1 VILAAVVVS
10 ILFSFPSWHKEWDER
25 GEERDVKPFPSRTA
39 VIISFTASL
48 LAAIFALVATIW
60 QYTASVAGATT
71 AQDMAYGTVNSEVG
85 AAATGLG
92 WTGVGLTMVPAIG
105 IVWLLWSLGNIA
117 DLRKVLRHLCAWA
130 CQECHLGCG
139 CPAAL

>member
-1 VILAAVVVS
+1 VILAAVVVG
-10 ILFSFPSWHKEWDER
+10 ILFSFPGWHKEWDER

-39 VIISFTASL
+39 VIISLTASL

-60 QYTASVAGATT
+60 QHTASVAAATT

-92 WTGVGLTMVPAIG
+92 WTGVVLTMVLAI
-105 IVWLLWSLGNIA
+105 
-117 DLRKVLRHLCAWA
+117 VL
-130 CQECHLGCG
+130 CG
-139 CPAAL
+139 CCGALGRLLT